1 MRVNEMAEKLTL
13 RMLKDRLDE
22 LEARVREL
30 DPLRVRDEGPVI
42 ADAGD
47 IDGYNELKESVD
59 ALARTVDSLGRSQ
72 DDALARSIDRYS
84 ELERTMEDVEGL
96 TDDSARLSE
105 LTATLRSE
113 VARLT
118 ESLEEAR
125 AEVTGLRES
134 KAADEDLT
142 RRREEEM
149 AALRN
154 RMDDVFARMVR
165 VDDALADG
173 RDYQEATRKEGRD
186 ERLLIAMFA
195 AVSLGVSLSILAL
208 FLGA

>member
-1 MRVNEMAEKLTL
+1 MAEKLTL

-42 ADAGD
+42 ADTGD

-134 KAADEDLT
+134 KAADEDLA
-142 RRREEEM
+142 RRREEELT
-149 AALRN
+149 ALRN

-186 ERLLIAMFA
+186 ERLLIAVFA